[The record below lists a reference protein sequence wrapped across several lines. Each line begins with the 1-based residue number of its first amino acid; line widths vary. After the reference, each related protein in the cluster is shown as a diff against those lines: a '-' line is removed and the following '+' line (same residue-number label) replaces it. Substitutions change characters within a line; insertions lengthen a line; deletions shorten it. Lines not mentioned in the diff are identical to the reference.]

1 VSDIQMTGTA
11 RNDTGRESE
20 GFQQMDDRESETL
33 MAPPS
38 TVAREPTGDDAVDD
52 VLLRLDAAIDEPL
65 DYQIEAGEHVQQV
78 LQARLADL
86 GKE

>member
-1 VSDIQMTGTA
+1 MTGTA
-11 RNDTGRESE
+11 RNDTREESE

-33 MAPPS
+33 TAPAS

-52 VLLRLDAAIDEPL
+52 VLGRLDAAIDEPL